1 MRHFPDDT
9 YFDVQL
15 TFSADNKTINVFSME
30 YGEYDNDLFDELNR
44 FVEYDFGIIYKYKP
58 QLDKIYDTIRNSNG
72 LPDDLLKYDDFINI
86 CVAIADSFEEDM
98 PGLYITLHTLLKD
111 KNSHTDHIGN
121 YFLQAM
127 GEIWFELDNI
137 TIMQR
142 DLKALFYGLSEDQ
155 RNNTDR
161 KQIPFSPHYSSVV
174 TEMLL
179 TYRDGQ
185 IEYIF
190 FCNTPTRLIIPLVIF
205 YFSSQPLIAECQY
218 CGRFFTPK
226 SKKLTLYCDRVSED
240 GKSCKVMGART
251 KRKIK
256 TDSDPI
262 LKEFY
267 REKHRRYM
275 ACERSKLAF
284 DYDGQTLDKYY
295 YWLDEVTKL
304 IEKYKKGEVSGDE
317 VLKAIGRELD

>member
-15 TFSADNKTINVFSME
+15 TFSADNKTINVFSIE

-58 QLDKIYDTIRNSNG
+58 QLDKIYNTILNSNG
-72 LPDDLLKYDDFINI
+72 LSDDLLEYDNFINI
-86 CVAIADSFEEDM
+86 CVAIANSFEEDM
-98 PGLYITLHTLLKD
+98 PGLYITLRTLLEDKD
-111 KNSHTDHIGN
+111 SLTDHIGID
-121 YFLQAM
+121 LVQAM
-127 GEIWFELDNI
+127 EDIWFELDNI

-142 DLKALFYGLSEDQ
+142 DLKALFCGLSEDQ

-161 KQIPFSPHYSSVV
+161 NKIPFSPHYSGIV
-174 TEMLL
+174 TEMFLS
-179 TYRDGQ
+179 YRDGKF
-185 IEYIF
+185 EYTVL
-190 FCNTPTRLIIPLVIF
+190 CNTPIKLIVPLIIF

-226 SKKLTLYCDRVSED
+226 SKKLTLYCDRMSED
-240 GKSCKVMGART
+240 GKSCKVMGARA
-251 KRKIK
+251 KHKNK
-256 TDSDPI
+256 TNSDPI

-284 DYDGQTLDKYY
+284 DYDGQTMDKYY
-295 YWLDEVTKL
+295 YWLDEVNKL
-304 IEKYKKGEVSGDE
+304 IEKYKKGEVSGEE